1 MYDTTQ
7 PLAQRVRHLVV
18 CCEHTDCAG
27 QTCDAGTLLAT
38 NPNAVQDP
46 TQLNIVTWPISDQ
59 EMLDANAAET
69 AAVAAAQAEAD
80 AAAAK
85 ATLKQSAIAKLVA
98 GQPLTPDEAALLVI
112 A

>member
-27 QTCDAGTLLAT
+27 QSCMGGQLLAT
-38 NPNAVQDP
+38 NPDATQDP
-46 TQLNIVTWPISDQ
+46 TYPNQVTWPISDQ

-69 AAVAAAQAEAD
+69 AAATALAAEQAAAAAAAQAKAD
-80 AAAAK
+80 AITKLEALGLTAADI
-85 ATLKQSAIAKLVA
+85 QAIF
-98 GQPLTPDEAALLVI
+98 G
-112 A
+112 